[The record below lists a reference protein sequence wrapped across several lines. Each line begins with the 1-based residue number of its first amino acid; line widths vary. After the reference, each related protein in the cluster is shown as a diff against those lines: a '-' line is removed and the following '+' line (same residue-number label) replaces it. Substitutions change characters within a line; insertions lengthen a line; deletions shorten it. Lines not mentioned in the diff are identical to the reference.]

1 MKKIVFL
8 FLFLPLV
15 TFSQDIKYAHYV
27 IDTLASP
34 SMFGRGYAHKGNL
47 LAAKFIASELEKNH
61 IQKKGK
67 SYFQDFKLNT
77 NIFPARMSVI
87 IDEKTYIPGVD
98 YLVNANS
105 CPAQGEYKIAI
116 LNSEIINNEKKYI
129 KFKSKNL
136 SEIFVLIDTIGLTN
150 QDFKDNYFDIIDE
163 NTLNAKG
170 IMTFSD
176 KLTYV
181 PGRYQNEFAHIIFLR
196 SSFPEKYKMIDVMID
211 AQNLHQHKT
220 QNVFGFIEGDVDTFI
235 VFTAHYDHIGTMGKK
250 TFFPGAHDNASGC
263 AMVLDLAKEFSE
275 RKSRPHY
282 SMAFIFFSG
291 EELGLF
297 GSKYFVDNPLIPLKK
312 IKFLINLDMMGSGDE
327 GVQIVNSTVFV
338 REYELMLKI
347 NEKYNLLPQIKK
359 RGPAANSDHYYFYE
373 KGVPSYFIYSLGEY
387 KEYHNINDSREN
399 IPLAGYNSM
408 FKLFMHFA
416 DELN

>member
-1 MKKIVFL
+1 MKKILFL
-8 FLFLPLV
+8 FLFLPFV

-34 SMFGRGYAHKGNL
+34 SMFGRGYAHKGDF
-47 LAAKFIASELEKNH
+47 LAAQFIASELEKNF

-87 IDEKTYIPGVD
+87 IDEKEYIPGVD

-105 CPAQGEYKIAI
+105 SPAQGEYKITL
-116 LNSEIINNEKKYI
+116 LNSETIKDEKKYT
-129 KFKSKNL
+129 KFKSKDL
-136 SEIFVLIDTIGLTN
+136 SKTFVIVDTSGLN
-150 QDFKDNYFDIIDE
+150 NPDFKDKYFEIIDE

-170 IMTFSD
+170 IITFAD

-181 PGRYQNEFAHIIFLR
+181 PGRYQNDFAHIIFLR
-196 SSFPEKYKMIDVMID
+196 SSFPEKYKRINVMID
-211 AQNLHQHKT
+211 AQNLFQYKT

-235 VFTAHYDHIGTMGKK
+235 VFTAHYDHLGTMGKK

-263 AMVLDLAKEFSE
+263 AMVLNLAKEFSQ
-275 RKSRPHY
+275 RKTRPHY
-282 SMAFIFFSG
+282 SLAFIFFSG

-312 IKFLINLDMMGSGDE
+312 IKFLINLDLMGSGDE

-338 REYELMLKI
+338 REYKLMLSI
-347 NEKYNLLPQIKK
+347 NEKYNLLPKIKK
-359 RGPAANSDHYYFYE
+359 RGPAANSDHYFFY
-373 KGVPSYFIYSLGEY
+373 KAGVPSFFVYSLGKY

-399 IPLAGYNSM
+399 IPLSGYNGM
-408 FKLFMHFA
+408 FKLFLHFA
-416 DELN
+416 DEL